1 MDITVLLTTIAN
13 FGFPIVVAAFLLIR
27 TEGKL
32 ETLTSAIA
40 DLSKTLAQLQV
51 LIGHSEL
58 KDAGDPNRPIAYP
71 SVYTI

>member
-1 MDITVLLTTIAN
+1 MDITQLLTAIAN

-32 ETLTSAIA
+32 EKLTAAIA

-51 LIGHSEL
+51 LIGRSAS
-58 KDAGDPNRPIAYP
+58 KDSAEPLQENR
-71 SVYTI
+71 S